1 MRLAE
6 KMVQGTGS
14 GTRCGDNIEEIGAYG
29 AMNDT
34 IQDRWAQ
41 RILSPRY
48 KDDPELQANFIQM
61 RNNVLQNARVA
72 QGETV
77 LDVGC
82 GNGLIAFEALS
93 RVGEQGKVLFC
104 DSSQQLLE
112 HCQALADKRGVL
124 DQCQFL
130 VASADDLSLV
140 ETNAVDVVTTRS
152 VLVYVKEKQQAFR
165 EFYRVLKPKGRL
177 SICEHIPSFMYPEPP
192 NMFFGYDVT
201 PIMSITQKLRALY
214 EQLEP
219 PEIGN
224 FGVHDL
230 WRFVTDAGFSEVH
243 LGFVVDILP
252 GRAQNG
258 SIAQK
263 PSWEAFLKG
272 SRHPFVPTV
281 REAMHQA
288 LTADEAEQ
296 FTSYLRPLL
305 ETRQNERRS
314 ALAYLLGVKPEEA
327 V

>member
-192 NMFFGYDVT
+192 NMFFGYHVT
-201 PIMSITQKLRALY
+201 
-214 EQLEP
+214 
-219 PEIGN
+219 
-224 FGVHDL
+224 
-230 WRFVTDAGFSEVH
+230 AGFSEVH